1 MSSSNAQSAAFLCI
15 IFSVFRAAAAA
26 TVAMCMHRT
35 RSLPPACSIRRV
47 LSLPLTA
54 APGFAQVLRLS
65 LQAEVKA
72 GEAKARRSKT
82 TGSLVVT
89 MPKVDPDQVMV
100 MAAWYT
106 PCTGG

>member
-1 MSSSNAQSAAFLCI
+1 
-15 IFSVFRAAAAA
+15 
-26 TVAMCMHRT
+26 
-35 RSLPPACSIRRV
+35 
-47 LSLPLTA
+47 
-54 APGFAQVLRLS
+54 QVLRLS

-100 MAAWYT
+100 MTA
-106 PCTGG
+106 